1 MFLPPSMAEV
11 GVQELEAHHPSH
23 RLTDPRISTALF
35 HFFSLFHNSTT
46 ARYGCVKGAFLGS
59 HEKKDGLLFFLF
71 CSKLCR
77 KKRGFFL
84 KCI

>member
-23 RLTDPRISTALF
+23 CLTDPRISTALF

-46 ARYGCVKGAFLGS
+46 ARYGCVKGAFWGS
-59 HEKKDGLLFFLF
+59 HEKKDGLLFF
-71 CSKLCR
+71 
-77 KKRGFFL
+77 FFAQSFVERYEAFF
-84 KCI
+84 